1 MSQAKKRG
9 AIRVPII
16 LSVLALVTLWIAA
29 IAPTGD
35 TTIQINNN
43 LSSGGATEAF
53 RFANIVTSTAFSA
66 WVTFGLTLLAA
77 GLAWWLAL
85 TARKA
90 SRWLSIGFGV
100 VFVFNILVSLF
111 NGQTMTITALLHGSL
126 SLAVPLIFG
135 SLAGVLSERVG
146 LVNIAIEGQLLAG
159 AFVSAMVAT
168 LVQNPWAGLVGA
180 LAAGALVSWLLAVF
194 AIRYVVDQIIIGV
207 VLNVLIVGLTNFMF
221 STFMSASPQ
230 LFNSPPRLPA
240 IDIPGLASIPV
251 LGPVFF
257 SQSPIVYL
265 MYLAVAGVWFALYK
279 TRWGLR
285 LRAVGEYP
293 KAADTVGI
301 KVYATRYR
309 SVMIGGALAGL
320 GGAFF
325 TIGQSL
331 AFGKEMTNGAGYI
344 ALAALIFGRWNPV
357 YAAFA
362 GLLFGFAENLQY
374 SLSTVGS
381 HLPSDFL
388 LMLPYVLTVVL
399 VAGLVGKVTG
409 PAAAGK
415 AYIKS

>member
-1 MSQAKKRG
+1 MKI

-16 LSVLALVTLWIAA
+16 LTVLTMITLWMAFAA
-29 IAPTGD
+29 PGGD

-43 LSSGGATEAF
+43 ANAAAGSSEAF
-53 RFANIVTSTAFSA
+53 RFANIITNTALNA
-66 WVTFGLTLLAA
+66 WVSFGLTAA
-77 GLAWWLAL
+77 ATAAAWSLGL
-85 TARKA
+85 TGRRI
-90 SRWLSIGFGV
+90 SRWLSIIFGV
-100 VFVFNILVSLF
+100 LFVFNILVSLF

-168 LVQNPWAGLVGA
+168 LAHNPWVGLIGA
-180 LAAGALVSWLLAVF
+180 MAAGAVVSWLLAVF

-221 STFMSASPQ
+221 STFMSANSPA
-230 LFNSPPRLPA
+230 FNSPPRLPSF
-240 IDIPGLASIPV
+240 DIPGLAQIPV

-257 SQSPIVYL
+257 SQTPIVYL
-265 MYLAVAGVWFALYK
+265 MYVAVAGVWFALYK

-344 ALAALIFGRWNPV
+344 ALAALIFGRWNPI
-357 YAAFA
+357 YAALA

-381 HLPSDFL
+381 HVPSDFL
-388 LMLPYVLTVVL
+388 LMVPYVLTVVL

>member
-1 MSQAKKRG
+1 MKLAV
-9 AIRVPII
+9 RVPII
-16 LSVLALVTLWIAA
+16 LTVLTLITLWIAVA
-29 IAPTGD
+29 APSGE
-35 TTIQINNN
+35 TTIQINSNASAN
-43 LSSGGATEAF
+43 AGAGEIF
-53 RFANIVTSTAFSA
+53 RFANIIANTAVNA
-66 WVTFGLTLLAA
+66 WITFGLTLAATLA
-77 GLAWWLAL
+77 AWWLGL
-85 TARKA
+85 TGRSI
-90 SRWLSIGFGV
+90 SRWLSIAFGV
-100 VFVFNILVSLF
+100 LFVFNILVSLF
-111 NGQTMTITALLHGSL
+111 NAQTMTITALLHGSL

-168 LVQNPWAGLVGA
+168 LVDNPWVGLIGA
-180 LAAGALVSWLLAVF
+180 MVAGAFVSWLLAVF

-207 VLNVLIVGLTNFMF
+207 VLNVLIIGLTNFMF
-221 STFMSASPQ
+221 STFMSANSQ
-230 LFNSPPRLPA
+230 VFNSPPRLPSF
-240 IDIPGLASIPV
+240 DIPGLSQIPV

-257 SQSPIVYL
+257 SQTPIVYL
-265 MYLAVAGVWFALYK
+265 MYVAVAGVWFALYK

-357 YAAFA
+357 YAALA
-362 GLLFGFAENLQY
+362 GLLFGFAQNLQY

-381 HLPSDFL
+381 SVPSDFL

>member
-1 MSQAKKRG
+1 MKL

-16 LSVLALVTLWIAA
+16 LTVLTLTTLWIAVA
-29 IAPTGD
+29 APSGD
-35 TTIQINNN
+35 TTIQINGNA
-43 LSSGGATEAF
+43 SAAAGAGEVF
-53 RFANIVTSTAFSA
+53 RFANIIANTAVNA
-66 WVTFGLTLLAA
+66 WVTFGLTLAATLA
-77 GLAWWLAL
+77 AWWLGL
-85 TARKA
+85 TGRGI
-90 SRWLSIGFGV
+90 SRWLSIAFGV
-100 VFVFNILVSLF
+100 LFVFNILVSLF
-111 NGQTMTITALLHGSL
+111 NTQTMTITALLHGAL

-168 LVQNPWAGLVGA
+168 LVDNAWVGLIGA
-180 LAAGALVSWLLAVF
+180 MVAGALVSWLLAVF

-207 VLNVLIVGLTNFMF
+207 VLNVLIIGLTNFMF
-221 STFMSASPQ
+221 STFMSANSQ
-230 LFNSPPRLPA
+230 VFNSPPRLPSF
-240 IDIPGLASIPV
+240 DIPGLSQIPV
-251 LGPVFF
+251 LGPVLF
-257 SQSPIVYL
+257 SQTPIVYL
-265 MYLAVAGVWFALYK
+265 MYFAVAGVWFALYK

-309 SVMIGGALAGL
+309 SIMIGGALAGL

-357 YAAFA
+357 YAALA
-362 GLLFGFAENLQY
+362 GLLFGFAQNLQY

-381 HLPSDFL
+381 SVPSDFL